1 MSTSQPPASQSTPPP
16 PKNSSAP
23 FIVAVVAMLLLM
35 GGLLFWKFSGS
46 KAPAPVA
53 SVAPPPTVA
62 AAPPTLEE
70 PPPPPPPP
78 EPETPDAGAAEP
90 NKTTKKVAS
99 TGGGG
104 CSAECTGTEAPQFR
118 SQLQALAGRARGCY
132 ERALQT
138 NEELSGR
145 VMVSIKVGPSGQVCS
160 ANVTSNQTG
169 DPGLSNCVAQIFRSA
184 TYAAPKNG
192 CVDAQVPLNFVKK

>member
-1 MSTSQPPASQSTPPP
+1 
-16 PKNSSAP
+16 
-23 FIVAVVAMLLLM
+23 MLLLI
-35 GGLLFWKFSGS
+35 GGLLFWKLSGS
-46 KAPAPVA
+46 KPAGPPA
-53 SVAPPPTVA
+53 TVAPPPPSVA
-62 AAPPTLEE
+62 AAPPVLEE

-78 EPETPDAGAAEP
+78 EPETPDAGAEP
-90 NKTTKKVAS
+90 NKGTKKVAS

-138 NEELSGR
+138 NEQLAGR
-145 VMVSIKVGPSGQVCS
+145 VMVSLKVGGGGQVCS
-160 ANVTSNQTG
+160 ASVTSNQTG
-169 DPGLSNCVAQIFRSA
+169 DPGLSSCVAQIFRSS

-192 CVDAQVPLNFVKK
+192 CVDAQVPLNFVPKK